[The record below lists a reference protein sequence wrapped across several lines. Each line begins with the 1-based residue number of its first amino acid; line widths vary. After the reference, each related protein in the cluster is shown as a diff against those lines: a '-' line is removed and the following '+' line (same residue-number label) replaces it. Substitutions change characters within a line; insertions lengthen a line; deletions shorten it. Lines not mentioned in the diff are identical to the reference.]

1 MAEKSNGQNNMSDGA
16 EESSEIKE
24 TDIVFDCPHC
34 GKSLA
39 IDYRGAGLTIPCT
52 DCGKPVQVPIPEGME
67 VTDLD
72 SSEEEQEIRILN
84 LRRALSAA
92 EQKIQ
97 FLSAEVEELTNRR
110 DALEKVKTQNIY
122 KFGMILEKTGAI
134 QKALEDCLKALQKI
148 NEIAREETG

>member
-1 MAEKSNGQNNMSDGA
+1 MSDGPD
-16 EESSEIKE
+16 ESAEIKE

-72 SSEEEQEIRILN
+72 SSDEEQEIRILN

-97 FLSAEVEELTNRR
+97 LLAAEIEELTNRR
-110 DALEKVKTQNIY
+110 DALEKVRTQNIY

-148 NEIAREETG
+148 AEIAREETG